1 MAAQTSPESDV
12 VSVYWRKRHTV
23 EKMIHEHC
31 SLEVGKDYD
40 ILHPEKRK
48 KDNYTGLII
57 TLKGKNAVINKT
69 RVENIFNSSDVKP
82 SQIYGEKSFILDLR
96 NISASKDHVLVP
108 VFLPKTK
115 KTDIGIML
123 NVIQALED
131 ILKLHEIRK
140 IIGTSENTKPTNAQM
155 VFNYFNDFE
164 TKLAM
169 KFFGSLGFSHERP
182 NNNENKL
189 IFILELP
196 EDVLY
201 ERDDNLKPVERKFSF
216 SNEEILKLVEW
227 ECNHRLCSK
236 LKITGRVNGDKELS
250 TRFVP
255 TSSVRVECVEKALKF
270 LKETYQIESV
280 QDQAEPNT
288 FYIKLKKTNQ
298 QTTMSGKGAKGINAR
313 VYEILSHLPKYTP
326 DGTNNKLCVKIA
338 KPAISKYT
346 EVFFLK
352 GTKEERS
359 EEAKKSLE
367 LLIKNDIPCNF
378 KSEKTQMTLILT
390 ETESKTDPKKVH
402 GSKNVNHAEIG
413 ESFKF
418 FIEMLPQEQKDFL
431 FPQKPTIVPEVNPA
445 EIIEK
450 ISEHFFFVSKKNTV
464 AKALAATPDFFE
476 ENSFVLKKIKIKK

>member
-12 VSVYWRKRHTV
+12 VSIYWRKRHTV
-23 EKMIHEHC
+23 EKMIHDRC
-31 SLEVGKDYD
+31 SLEVGKDYE
-40 ILHPEKRK
+40 ILHPEKRNI
-48 KDNYTGLII
+48 DNYTGIII
-57 TLKGKNAVINKT
+57 TLKGSNAIINKS
-69 RVENIFNSSDVKP
+69 RVENIFSSSEVKP
-82 SQIYGEKSFILDLR
+82 FKDSEKKIILSLR
-96 NISASKDHVLVP
+96 NISPSKDHVLIP
-108 VFLPKTK
+108 VALPQSI

-123 NVIQALED
+123 NVVQALEV

-140 IIGTSENTKPTNAQM
+140 IIGVSENAKPTSNQM

-169 KFFGSLGFSHERP
+169 KFFGSLGFSPERP

-196 EDVLY
+196 DDVPY

-236 LKITGRVNGDKELS
+236 LKSSGRVNGDKKLS

-255 TSSVRVECVEKALKF
+255 TSSVRVECVEKSLQF

-288 FYIKLKKTNQ
+288 FYIKLK
-298 QTTMSGKGAKGINAR
+298 QTTTKPIKKMQGKGAKGINAQ

-326 DGTNNKLCVKIA
+326 DSANDKLCVKIS
-338 KPAISKYT
+338 KPATSKYV

-367 LLIKNDIPCNF
+367 LLIKNDIPCRF
-378 KSEKTQMTLILT
+378 KSENTKMTLILT
-390 ETESKTDPKKVH
+390 GTESETGAKKVDL
-402 GSKNVNHAEIG
+402 SELG
-413 ESFKF
+413 ESFRV
-418 FIEMLPQEQKDFL
+418 FIEMLTPEQKDFL
-431 FPQKPTIVPEVNPA
+431 FPQKPVAVSEVNPA
-445 EIIEK
+445 EIIGK
-450 ISEHFFFVSKKNTV
+450 ISEHFFFISKKNPM
-464 AKALAATPDFFE
+464 AKALATTPDLFE
-476 ENSFVLKKIKIKK
+476 ENLVVLKKIKIKK